1 MLRAFFEASDSRI
14 ADGSF
19 AAPPLE
25 SACLPAA
32 RLAHRAHI
40 ASTVARL
47 HRTPPAPAAH
57 TLPCPLVHPAGILKL
72 RAYNFLQTTSNF
84 VVSLPNVSE
93 NDVKGLLFRKQPLH
107 TSPKRLKEGKKRN
120 LFPFLKNPTLSLDC
134 AREWRVKASAP
145 IPRDSTNWLQSGL

>member
-1 MLRAFFEASDSRI
+1 MLFRSCTKNNLHLLRAFFEASDSRI

-57 TLPCPLVHPAGILKL
+57 TPPCPLVHPAGILKL

-84 VVSLPNVSE
+84 DVSLPNPSKRCEGATVPAVAALTLPRPAQEKGKDGLFSSLLRISHLILIVFVS
-93 NDVKGLLFRKQPLH
+93 
-107 TSPKRLKEGKKRN
+107 
-120 LFPFLKNPTLSLDC
+120 
-134 AREWRVKASAP
+134 
-145 IPRDSTNWLQSGL
+145 